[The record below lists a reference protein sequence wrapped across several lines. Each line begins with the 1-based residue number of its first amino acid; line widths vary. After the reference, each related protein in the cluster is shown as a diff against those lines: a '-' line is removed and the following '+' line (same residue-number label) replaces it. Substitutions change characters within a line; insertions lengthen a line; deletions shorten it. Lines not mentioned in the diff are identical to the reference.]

1 MTKHTTHPNSILDN
15 HNAYLS
21 VPKQSKYI
29 APLDPKNYVEP
40 FDHSESVYFSFKNKV
55 HSEEITS
62 WESVL

>member
-1 MTKHTTHPNSILDN
+1 MTKHTTHPKSILDN
-15 HNAYLS
+15 HSGYLS
-21 VPKQSKYI
+21 VFKESKCVE
-29 APLDPKNYVEP
+29 PLDPKNYVEP